1 MQAQERPSPW
11 YIRVGKYFFFKVLV
25 FDLALVALT
34 AASFWFLGPWSALAY
49 SDRLFWVG
57 VVVILAGGLVLMVM
71 SFVRRDERTR
81 MAPEP
86 GEPRNVLRRTPSM
99 LSGTD
104 KRYNISTQLWLIGL
118 GCIGF
123 SVLMYNLLS

>member
-1 MQAQERPSPW
+1 MQAQEKPTPW
-11 YIRVGKYFFFKVLV
+11 YIRIVKYFFFKVLV

-71 SFVRRDERTR
+71 SFVRRDDQPR

-104 KRYNISTQLWLIGL
+104 KRYNISTQIWLIGL

-123 SVLMYNLLS
+123 SILMYNLLS

>member
-1 MQAQERPSPW
+1 MQAQEASPW
-11 YIRVGKYFFFKVLV
+11 YIRFGKYILFKVLV

-34 AASFWFLGPWSALAY
+34 AASFWVIGPWSALAY

-57 VVVILAGGLVLMVM
+57 VVVILAGGLALMVM

-86 GEPRNVLRRTPSM
+86 GEPGNVLRRTPSM

-123 SVLMYNLLS
+123 SILMYNLLS

>member
-1 MQAQERPSPW
+1 MQAQDKSTPW
-11 YIRVGKYFFFKVLV
+11 YIRFAKYFIFKVLV

-34 AASFWFLGPWSALAY
+34 AASFWFVGQWSALAY

-71 SFVRRDERTR
+71 SFVRRDERTQ
-81 MAPEP
+81 MMPGP
-86 GEPRNVLRRTPSM
+86 GEPANVLRRTPSM

-123 SVLMYNLLS
+123 SILMYNLLS

>member
-1 MQAQERPSPW
+1 MQAQEKPTPW
-11 YIRVGKYFFFKVLV
+11 YIRIAKYFFFKVLV

-86 GEPRNVLRRTPSM
+86 GEPEMFSGGPQVCFRERISGIIFP
-99 LSGTD
+99 LSYG
-104 KRYNISTQLWLIGL
+104 
-118 GCIGF
+118 
-123 SVLMYNLLS
+123 